1 MHVVDSFADRAEEA
15 TYGWVMVAG
24 WTAGTV
30 GDVLL
35 IVGER
40 LHRLEVLLCGET

>member
-1 MHVVDSFADRAEEA
+1 MERAEDA
-15 TYGWVMVAG
+15 TYGWVLVAG
-24 WTAGTV
+24 WAAGTV

-40 LHRLEVLLCGET
+40 LHRLEALLSGEA

>member
-1 MHVVDSFADRAEEA
+1 MDDLVDRAEDVG
-15 TYGWVMVAG
+15 YGWVLVVG
-24 WTAGTV
+24 WCAGTV

-40 LHRLEVLLCGET
+40 LHRLEALLGGEV